1 MQLFNV
7 CFTTLGHMYDMVMLS
22 HFLRKGILD
31 RCEIFLQ
38 KDTLQGSA
46 HYSCKP
52 FRTPL
57 IVITVCSQPFK

>member
-7 CFTTLGHMYDMVMLS
+7 CFTTLGYMYDMVMLS

-31 RCEIFLQ
+31 HCEIFFQ
-38 KDTLQGSA
+38 NDTLQGSA
-46 HYSCKP
+46 LYFVKP

-57 IVITVCSQPFK
+57 ILIPVCCQIFK